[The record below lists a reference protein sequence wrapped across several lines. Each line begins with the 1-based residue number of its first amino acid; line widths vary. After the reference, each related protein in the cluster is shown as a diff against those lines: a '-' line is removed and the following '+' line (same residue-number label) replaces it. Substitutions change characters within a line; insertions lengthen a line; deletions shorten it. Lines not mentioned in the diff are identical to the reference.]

1 MKYIPP
7 HRRRQQERGV
17 EEEQQSDG
25 YWQGSHQQQRGYI
38 IHGDDGDFDEV
49 VSDEILCHAFT
60 LVYCI
65 NLLRRFD
72 RWELFCSRMQSNL
85 GKDCQQFINTIQ
97 RFDAV
102 DGSDDLLF
110 GNEDD
115 IDFPK
120 RDWDASNNALY
131 DRHIQPPM
139 NKLMAPGEV
148 GCAMSHSKLWRLL
161 DERQNVQDTML
172 ILEDDAAFYY
182 SNERNGNRRRNFLNA
197 FTNVWNSLPSDWHI
211 LYLGFSPRGARI
223 PVKTEEKQT
232 MSVDVHL
239 FRPTYGFHTHAYAL
253 SKAAAST
260 LLSNGPITGPV
271 DVWLADNKWFGL
283 NVYCAVVANEGYNH
297 EGVFLISQQRHKS
310 DSDIRQSGR

>member
-17 EEEQQSDG
+17 EEQRSDG
-25 YWQGSHQQQRGYI
+25 YFQGSH
-38 IHGDDGDFDEV
+38 HDDGDFEGV
-49 VSDEILCHAFT
+49 VSDEILCKAFT

-65 NLLRRFD
+65 NLLRRVD
-72 RWELFCSRMQSNL
+72 RWELFCSRMQSTL
-85 GKDCQQFINTIQ
+85 GKDCPRFVNKVQK
-97 RFDAV
+97 FDAV

-110 GNEDD
+110 GNGND

-120 RDWDASNNALY
+120 IDWDATNNALY

-139 NKLMAPGEV
+139 NKRMAPGEV
-148 GCAMSHSKLWRLL
+148 GCAMSHAKLWRILE
-161 DERQNVQDTML
+161 ERQNVQDTML
-172 ILEDDAAFYY
+172 ILEDDAVFYN
-182 SNERNGNRRRNFLNA
+182 NERNGNRRRNFLNA
-197 FTNVWNSLPSDWHI
+197 FANVWNGLPSDWHI
-211 LYLGFSPRGARI
+211 LYLGLSPRGAMI
-223 PVKTEEKQT
+223 PVNIKTEETQNLP
-232 MSVDVHL
+232 VDVHL

-253 SKAAAST
+253 SKTAAST

-283 NVYCAVVANEGYNH
+283 NVYCAVVANEGYNN
-297 EGVFLISQQRHKS
+297 EGASLISQQRRKS